1 MVVANTFGVF
11 VLLIIFIFGGFVIRR
26 NDIKPWWIWGY
37 WASPMM
43 YSQNAISINEFLA
56 SRWAIPNNDTTIDA
70 PTVGKAILKS
80 KGLFTGEWGFWVSI
94 GALIGFIILFS
105 ILYLWA
111 LTILSPSSWSNT
123 QISEGEDNEHEM
135 VVKGRHKDEISQ
147 AVCSDPGAI
156 ACSIS
161 SFNLLV
167 YSSICT
173 SDYCISV
180 IFFYL
185 VYGFTSWTFPVL
197 FYKLLMPDAS
207 HSWIF

>member
-1 MVVANTFGVF
+1 M
-11 VLLIIFIFGGFVIRR
+11 
-26 NDIKPWWIWGY
+26 
-37 WASPMM
+37 
-43 YSQNAISINEFLA
+43 Q
-56 SRWAIPNNDTTIDA
+56 PNNDTNIDA

-94 GALIGFIILFS
+94 GALIGFIILFN

-111 LTILSPSSWSNT
+111 LTFLSRKHYYFSCCIYFWQFGERGWDFTLICLFIPASSWSNT

-185 VYGFTSWTFPVL
+185 VYGFTGWTFRAL
-197 FYKLLMPDAS
+197 FYKLFMPDVS
-207 HSWIF
+207 HS